1 MWTSSSLVYLGLVSR
16 FLMVPYSSV
25 RFYAI
30 MHSMELSSH
39 PTFRKEI
46 GSVSK
51 DECALVKMLYI
62 KEGSLQS
69 LGTPSQLLSTEMAV
83 SCCVCVALGGT
94 GILMDHSDPFCLE
107 AKIPIFLR
115 FVEGYPKM

>member
-1 MWTSSSLVYLGLVSR
+1 
-16 FLMVPYSSV
+16 MVPYSSV

-30 MHSMELSSH
+30 MHSMGLSSH

-51 DECALVKMLYI
+51 DECALVKMYI

-83 SCCVCVALGGT
+83 SCCVCCFRRDWYPDGPLRPILSGGQDSHFPQVCGRISQNVT
-94 GILMDHSDPFCLE
+94 QV
-107 AKIPIFLR
+107 R
-115 FVEGYPKM
+115 V